1 MNHFSR
7 RRFLHLAAGAV
18 VLPAT
23 PRTARAQS
31 YPGKPVRIIA
41 GYPAGGTTDIVAR
54 LIGQWLSERLKQSFI
69 VENRAGAGGT
79 IAVDFVVRAPS
90 DGYTL
95 LLTATNDAYSDY
107 LYPDLKYNYV
117 RDIAPVATISLI
129 PAVLEVNQ
137 SVPVKTV
144 PEFVAYAKGN
154 PDKLNMGSGGIGT
167 PDHLAGELFK
177 TMAGVNMIH
186 VPYRGAAPA
195 IADLIAGQVQV
206 MFGTMPASIEQIRAG
221 KLRALAVTTA
231 NRSEALM
238 DIPALSEFVR
248 GYEASTWYG
257 VGAPKNTPAEV
268 ISNLNKE
275 INAALAD
282 PKLIARLSNLGATTL
297 ALSPR
302 DFGMLISDDTE
313 KWRKVIRAANIKAQ

>member
-1 MNHFSR
+1 MKLAR
-7 RRFLHLAAGAV
+7 RKFLHLAACSVA
-18 VLPAT
+18 LPTTSVSGIAT
-23 PRTARAQS
+23 AQT
-31 YPGKPVRIIA
+31 YPVKPVRIMA
-41 GYPAGGTTDIVAR
+41 GYPAGGTTDILAR
-54 LIGQWLSERLKQSFI
+54 LIGQWLSERLGQSFI
-69 VENRAGAGGT
+69 IENRAGAGGT
-79 IAVDFVVRAPS
+79 IAVDSLVRAPP

-95 LLTATNDAYSDY
+95 LLTATNDAYSEY
-107 LYPDLKYNYV
+107 LYPDLRYNYV

-137 SVPVKTV
+137 SFKTV
-144 PEFVAYAKGN
+144 PDFVAYAKAN
-154 PDKLNMGSGGIGT
+154 PGKLNMGSGGIGT

-238 DIPALSEFVR
+238 TSQLLYWSASIMNAMSALQACGYFV
-248 GYEASTWYG
+248 
-257 VGAPKNTPAEV
+257 
-268 ISNLNKE
+268 
-275 INAALAD
+275 
-282 PKLIARLSNLGATTL
+282 
-297 ALSPR
+297 
-302 DFGMLISDDTE
+302 
-313 KWRKVIRAANIKAQ
+313 